1 MGRAA
6 VTFDGPSWK
15 LTGHSVDCSGKGNV
29 YSGEDTAMSTAT
41 VHRRKLA
48 TTGAVP
54 SGASAAKPR
63 SRSRRPSII
72 GDPRST
78 VPVRSQG
85 AEQPTR
91 AVRAASLHPRPA
103 AAGNFVHDPVTLGLT
118 ERAEH
123 PMLTPSLHAF
133 RAYASNHPEFS
144 ELKARGLLPM
154 MRAHQGLRLAI
165 FGVAAA
171 LVLLL
176 VALLVYWWLLPA
188 PAAAD
193 SPYATADAGA
203 AQSTA
208 VDRWGQGTVPSLY
221 QNDASWADVPYGQA
235 TLASTGAAPV
245 ALAMAY
251 VAATGDTEYT
261 PVAFAQW
268 ATDHDLTAAGTDTV
282 ASFLQQAG
290 SAFGLAVE
298 PVEVDAQTLRRAI
311 VSNVPVLV
319 VTQPGTFAPT
329 TSVVVLDDIDKDSRI
344 VLHDPTSPSRSA
356 KSWAFDDI
364 TDAAALAFTV
374 HEA

>member
-1 MGRAA
+1 MEADRPFRRLFRKGKRL
-6 VTFDGPSWK
+6 FRRGY
-15 LTGHSVDCSGKGNV
+15 GH
-29 YSGEDTAMSTAT
+29 E
-41 VHRRKLA
+41 HRY
-48 TTGAVP
+48 
-54 SGASAAKPR
+54 
-63 SRSRRPSII
+63 RPSSQAGNYRGRPLGRLRSKAEVSLPPPFII
-72 GDPRST
+72 GGPRST

-103 AAGNFVHDPVTLGLT
+103 AAGNFVPDPVTLGLT

-123 PMLTPSLHAF
+123 PMLAPSLHAF

-165 FGVAAA
+165 FGRHRRLGAASRSA
-171 LVLLL
+171 SGLL
-176 VALLVYWWLLPA
+176 VAPSGSRRRRLPLRHRRCRRG
-188 PAAAD
+188 PEHGRE
-193 SPYATADAGA
+193 P
-203 AQSTA
+203 
-208 VDRWGQGTVPSLY
+208 WGQGTVPSLY

-311 VSNVPVLV
+311 VSNVPCSSSRSPALSRPPP
-319 VTQPGTFAPT
+319 QWWCWT
-329 TSVVVLDDIDKDSRI
+329 TSTRT
-344 VLHDPTSPSRSA
+344 PTSCCTTRRARAARPRAGLSMTSPTPPPSPSRCMRRDLSLGEPTA
-356 KSWAFDDI
+356 MG
-364 TDAAALAFTV
+364 
-374 HEA
+374 

>member
-1 MGRAA
+1 
-6 VTFDGPSWK
+6 
-15 LTGHSVDCSGKGNV
+15 
-29 YSGEDTAMSTAT
+29 MSTAT

-103 AAGNFVHDPVTLGLT
+103 AAGNFVPDPVTLGLT

-261 PVAFAQW
+261 P
-268 ATDHDLTAAGTDTV
+268 
-282 ASFLQQAG
+282 
-290 SAFGLAVE
+290 
-298 PVEVDAQTLRRAI
+298 
-311 VSNVPVLV
+311 
-319 VTQPGTFAPT
+319 
-329 TSVVVLDDIDKDSRI
+329 
-344 VLHDPTSPSRSA
+344 SRSPNGPP
-356 KSWAFDDI
+356 I
-364 TDAAALAFTV
+364 TT
-374 HEA
+374 

>member
-1 MGRAA
+1 M
-6 VTFDGPSWK
+6 
-15 LTGHSVDCSGKGNV
+15 
-29 YSGEDTAMSTAT
+29 
-41 VHRRKLA
+41 
-48 TTGAVP
+48 
-54 SGASAAKPR
+54 
-63 SRSRRPSII
+63 
-72 GDPRST
+72 
-78 VPVRSQG
+78 
-85 AEQPTR
+85 
-91 AVRAASLHPRPA
+91 
-103 AAGNFVHDPVTLGLT
+103 
-118 ERAEH
+118 
-123 PMLTPSLHAF
+123 
-133 RAYASNHPEFS
+133 
-144 ELKARGLLPM
+144 
-154 MRAHQGLRLAI
+154 
-165 FGVAAA
+165 
-171 LVLLL
+171 
-176 VALLVYWWLLPA
+176 
-188 PAAAD
+188 
-193 SPYATADAGA
+193 
-203 AQSTA
+203 
-208 VDRWGQGTVPSLY
+208 DRWGQGTVPSLY

-329 TSVVVLDDIDKDSRI
+329 TSVVVLDDIDKDSHI

>member
-1 MGRAA
+1 VIRLTW
-6 VTFDGPSWK
+6 VTGTQDSAPR
-15 LTGHSVDCSGKGNV
+15 L
-29 YSGEDTAMSTAT
+29 E
-41 VHRRKLA
+41 
-48 TTGAVP
+48 P
-54 SGASAAKPR
+54 SG
-63 SRSRRPSII
+63 
-72 GDPRST
+72 
-78 VPVRSQG
+78 V
-85 AEQPTR
+85 
-91 AVRAASLHPRPA
+91 L
-103 AAGNFVHDPVTLGLT
+103 
-118 ERAEH
+118 RAEG
-123 PMLTPSLHAF
+123 PGPPSHDA
-133 RAYASNHPEFS
+133 
-144 ELKARGLLPM
+144 
-154 MRAHQGLRLAI
+154 AHQGLRSSS
-165 FGVAAA
+165 GVAAA

-176 VALLVYWWLLPA
+176 VALLVYWWSLPA

-203 AQSTA
+203 APEHGRN
-208 VDRWGQGTVPSLY
+208 RWGQGTVPSCTRH
-221 QNDASWADVPYGQA
+221 ASWADVPYGQA

-298 PVEVDAQTLRRAI
+298 PVEADAQTLRRAI
-311 VSNVPVLV
+311 VSNVPVLA
-319 VTQPGTFAPT
+319 VTQPGTFCADNLGGGART
-329 TSVVVLDDIDKDSRI
+329 TSDKDSRI